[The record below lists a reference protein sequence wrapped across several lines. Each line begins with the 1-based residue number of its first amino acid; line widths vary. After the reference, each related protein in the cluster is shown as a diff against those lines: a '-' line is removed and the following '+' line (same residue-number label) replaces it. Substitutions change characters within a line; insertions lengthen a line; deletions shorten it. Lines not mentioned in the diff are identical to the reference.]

1 MERGKIIEL
10 AREVGVGEPESLYG
24 RTDYVVMTVGDLERF
39 ANLIEREVRGDAEP
53 VAWRMYPFDYGIGMG
68 QYYALTNLP
77 EQVCAWQNKGWKVE
91 PLYTHPTYSV
101 NMETFENEVQLGV
114 IRHWPNGF
122 ADRLEYVWKDLIGF
136 TPDFK
141 LYDLK
146 RVLAEFGF
154 TMQIYE
160 GDSAKE
166 AGL

>member
-1 MERGKIIEL
+1 MSIEAMKL
-10 AREVGVGEPESLYG
+10 ALDKFESMG
-24 RTDYVVMTVGDLERF
+24 HEDSIF
-39 ANLIEREVRGDAEP
+39 ADEFDQEISVLRQAIKQAEQAEP

-114 IRHWPNGF
+114 IRHWPDGF

-136 TPDFK
+136 TPNYK

-154 TMQIYE
+154 TMRIYE
-160 GDSAKE
+160 GNVEKD